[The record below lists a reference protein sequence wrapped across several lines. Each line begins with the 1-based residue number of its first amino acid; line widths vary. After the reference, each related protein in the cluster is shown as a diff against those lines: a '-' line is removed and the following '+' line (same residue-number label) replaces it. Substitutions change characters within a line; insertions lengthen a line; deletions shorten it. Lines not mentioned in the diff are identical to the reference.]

1 MRWIQ
6 DHVHLRC
13 SNYEATVRFL
23 VENLDAKEE
32 GRVSNP
38 GGSVTVTLR
47 IGGSLYKVSPKKPVE
62 AAASHAE
69 PPHHEVYHLG
79 FETDDLAAQLA
90 KMKARGVKVIQDLV
104 HANPQLQYAF
114 IEGPD
119 GISIELLQKRK

>member
-1 MRWIQ
+1 MSWIQ

-32 GRVSNP
+32 GRVTNP

-47 IGGSLYKVSPKKPVE
+47 IAGSLYKVSPKKPGDT
-62 AAASHAE
+62 AGPHAE
-69 PPHHEVYHLG
+69 LPHHEVYHLG
-79 FETDDLAAQLA
+79 FETDDLSAELA
-90 KMKARGVKVIQDLV
+90 KMKARCTKVTQDLV
-104 HANPQLQYAF
+104 QVNPQLQYAF

-119 GISIELLQKRK
+119 GISIELLQKGK